1 MVIELKGMGVQN
13 KGAHLMLEAVQQ
25 QFEQHNVILAIS
37 WDSGGVGYRRAKEL
51 GLFYLPPN
59 LGKKALLFKLIK
71 HLPMNIRRSFK
82 IILDEEVDV
91 ILDGSGFAYGDFW
104 GANKPLKR
112 FQNVLAGKTPKY
124 AKSILLPQA
133 LGTFNDEKVKHS
145 FKKVLDKSDLVFVRD
160 EQSMDYMID
169 AYGQQEKFILAPDFT
184 NLVDAG
190 PEQKY
195 PEGEICLI
203 PNYKMFTQDKE
214 AYMGFLINVRTFLK
228 NQEKKVYYLIHEG
241 ERDKQIA
248 KDLNKRLALNDP
260 IVEEFDPIKIKNR
273 IKSADLIIVS
283 RFHGLVSAL
292 SQGVPAITTSWS
304 HKYQIL
310 MKEYG
315 QEDALVDIR
324 NYEFENVKDL
334 ISELLSKGKAAFQNE
349 QSNTIQKQKE
359 RSKLMWETLKN
370 HISI

>member
-1 MVIELKGMGVQN
+1 MGVEN
-13 KGAHLMLEAVQQ
+13 KGAHLMLEAVKQ
-25 QFEQHNVILAIS
+25 QFNQHNITLAIS
-37 WDSGGVGYRRAKEL
+37 WDSGGVGYRKAKEL

-59 LGKKALLFKLIK
+59 LGKKAVVFKLIK
-71 HLPMNIRRSFK
+71 HLPKTVRRSFN

-104 GANKPLKR
+104 GANKPLRR
-112 FQNVLAGKTPKY
+112 FQNVLAGKTSRN

-133 LGTFNDEKVKHS
+133 LGPFDDDKVRRSFN
-145 FKKVLDKSDLVFVRD
+145 KVLDKSDLVFVRD
-160 EQSMDYMID
+160 EQSMEYMIN
-169 AYGQQEKFILAPDFT
+169 AYGLQQKFILAPDFT

-190 PEQKY
+190 PEQNY

-214 AYMGFLINVRTFLK
+214 AYMSFLIKVRIFLK
-228 NQEKKVYYLIHEG
+228 NQDKKVYYLIHEG
-241 ERDKQIA
+241 ERDKEIA
-248 KDLNKRLALNDP
+248 KELNRSLALNDP

-310 MKEYG
+310 MKEYD
-315 QEDALVDIR
+315 QEDALIDIR
-324 NYEFENVKDL
+324 NYDFGNVKNL
-334 ISELLSKGKAAFQNE
+334 ISIFLSKGKAAFRNE
-349 QSNTIQKQKE
+349 QADTIQKQKE
-359 RSKLMWETLKN
+359 RSKLMWEKLKK
-370 HISI
+370 HISIQYK